1 MIPVLKGYSLIKH
14 RFSLKYELSKLNTP
28 ILQQT
33 SDGVMIVG
41 TGVLNAEYI
50 PPVGLASLHFKVAYS
65 ALWTF
70 SVVSKINDE

>member
-1 MIPVLKGYSLIKH
+1 
-14 RFSLKYELSKLNTP
+14 
-28 ILQQT
+28 
-33 SDGVMIVG
+33 MIVG

-65 ALWTF
+65 AHWTF